1 MDNEKKPSAAI
12 PRVAGDGLRSVKTTG
27 CNDIKFE
34 AITYYYS
41 QPNASSFLIQ
51 EYLERSILNSM

>member
-34 AITYYYS
+34 AFTFITA
-41 QPNASSFLIQ
+41 NLTLNLFLF
-51 EYLERSILNSM
+51 RSI